1 LYSNI
6 TIDSSGSNPLQNAVD
21 NLIVWS
27 KNWQLTINISKSNIL
42 HIGKNNPHFIYN
54 INKIPL
60 VPSVC
65 VTDLGVTRDGEL
77 SFDQHICQLTRT
89 AYQRIAVVFNGF
101 SSGDPKVL
109 PLAYKVYVKPVLEY
123 CSEVW
128 SPYLLKHINAIENVQ
143 RHFTRRLF
151 NHKMYDYKT
160 RLFILDLESLEERRI
175 KKDLKMYYKI
185 INGSVSLD
193 KHLFFKFS
201 NNLITRGHNCRL
213 SLPIGSSRFLNIFS
227 NRVISIW
234 NLLPFETVNAS
245 SISSFSSRLNNFN
258 FGSYLAGRALV

>member
-1 LYSNI
+1 M
-6 TIDSSGSNPLQNAVD
+6 
-21 NLIVWS
+21 
-27 KNWQLTINISKSNIL
+27 
-42 HIGKNNPHFIYN
+42 
-54 INKIPL
+54 
-60 VPSVC
+60 PSDC
-65 VTDLGVTRDGEL
+65 VTDLGVTIDREL
-77 SFDQHICQLTRT
+77 NFDQHICQLTKK
-89 AYQRIAVVFNGF
+89 AYQRIAVLFKGF

-109 PLAYKVYVKPVLEY
+109 TLAYKVYVRPVLEY

-151 NHKMYDYKT
+151 NLNMYDYKT

-201 NNLITRGHNCRL
+201 TNLITRGHNCRL
-213 SLPIGSSRFLNIFS
+213 SLLIRSSRFLNNFS
-227 NRVISIW
+227 NRVINIW

-245 SISSFSSRLNNFN
+245 SISSFSAGLNNFN
-258 FGSYLAGRALV
+258 FGSYLVGRALV